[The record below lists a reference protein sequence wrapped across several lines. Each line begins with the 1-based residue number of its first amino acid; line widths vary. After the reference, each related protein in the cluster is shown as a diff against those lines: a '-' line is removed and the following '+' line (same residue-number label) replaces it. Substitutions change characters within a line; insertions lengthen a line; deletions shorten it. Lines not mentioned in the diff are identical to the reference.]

1 MLIGVAARAGAGMA
15 SVLAIA
21 PVSFAIQP
29 LASDMS
35 LFATPPPLEK
45 GSRWAHWRLSCKAHG
60 EPHRR
65 IVGTVRRTRCLD

>member
-1 MLIGVAARAGAGMA
+1 VLIGGAARAGADIA

-29 LASDMS
+29 FASDMS
-35 LFATPPPLEK
+35 LFAALPPLEK
-45 GSRWAHWRLSCKAHG
+45 GSRWADWRLSCKAHG

-65 IVGTVRRTRCLD
+65 DRGNR